1 MAQVVFAPKTEGF
14 CNPAEGIVTSSCG
27 ERENPL
33 LEKTEFHNGLD
44 IAMAEGT
51 EVAAVKS
58 GVVTKY
64 GGQIHMVWC
73 WNMKPTTAFGCS
85 MPICRKH

>member
-1 MAQVVFAPKTEGF
+1 MAQVVFAPKTEDF
-14 CNPAEGIVTSSCG
+14 CNPAEGIITSSCG

-44 IAMAEGT
+44 IAMVEGT

-58 GVVTKY
+58 GVVTKIRESDTY
-64 GGQIHMVWC
+64 G
-73 WNMKPTTAFGCS
+73 
-85 MPICRKH
+85 